1 MGILGKK
8 LGMTQIITEKG
19 KQIPV
24 SVIDVEG
31 VIVTELKTEDKH
43 GYNAVQLGYGNAK
56 NIKKPQKKA
65 FEKKEIEPKKHLKEF
80 KDLDVD
86 KYNIGDSIDFEDI
99 SKFVKIRGKT
109 KGKGF
114 QGTIKRY
121 KASTGRKTHGS
132 HFHRAPGSIGAS
144 ADPAKVVKG
153 MPMAGQMGNKYRTI
167 ENLEV
172 VKKDEERNL
181 LFIKG
186 AVPGANGTILYIFNS
201 SENNA

>member
-8 LGMTQIITEKG
+8 IGMTQIITEEG
-19 KQIPV
+19 NQIPV

-31 VIVTELKTEDKH
+31 VVVTELKTEKKH
-43 GYNAVQLGYGNAK
+43 GYEAVQLGYGDPK
-56 NIKKPQKKA
+56 NLNKPQKKA
-65 FEKKEIEPKKHLKEF
+65 FEKKGIDPKKHLKEF
-80 KDLDVD
+80 KDLDVE
-86 KYNIGDSIDFEDI
+86 KYNIGDKIDFEDI
-99 SKFVKIRGKT
+99 SKYVKVRGIT

-114 QGTIKRY
+114 QGTVKRH

-172 VKKDEERNL
+172 VRKDEERNL

-201 SENNA
+201 SKE